1 MASTRNK
8 NTYGNYC
15 DQQRQLQK
23 QEDWFMT
30 NYKFE
35 NPRPAFPC
43 SGINV
48 QHVPSTHL
56 SNNAVDIENYL
67 YGISA
72 NNFVNPVSKVVP
84 DLKEFENVSFF
95 ETPKLYIP
103 ILPPYLQG
111 QRPL

>member
-8 NTYGNYC
+8 NTFGNYC

-35 NPRPAFPC
+35 NPRPAYPC
-43 SGINV
+43 AGINV
-48 QHVPSTHL
+48 QHVPWNEL
-56 SNNAVDIENYL
+56 SRNPVDIETYL

-72 NNFVNPVSKVVP
+72 NNFVNPLPKLDP
-84 DLKEFENVSFF
+84 ELKTFDTISFF

-103 ILPPYLQG
+103 VLPPYLHG
-111 QRPL
+111 QRPF

>member
-43 SGINV
+43 PGINV
-48 QHVPSTHL
+48 QHVPSTEL
-56 SNNAVDIENYL
+56 SKNPVDIENYL

-72 NNFVNPVSKVVP
+72 NNFVNPVPTLVP
-84 DLKEFENVSFF
+84 ELKEFENVKFF

-103 ILPPYLQG
+103 VLPPYLQG
-111 QRPL
+111 QRPF

>member
-8 NTYGNYC
+8 NTIGNYC
-15 DQQRQLQK
+15 NEQRQLQK

-48 QHVPSTHL
+48 QHVPSNEL
-56 SNNAVDIENYL
+56 SRNPVDIENYL

-72 NNFVNPVSKVVP
+72 NNFINPLPEVIP
-84 DLKEFENVSFF
+84 DLKTFENISFF
-95 ETPKLYIP
+95 DTPKLYMP
-103 ILPPYLQG
+103 VLPPYLHG
-111 QRPL
+111 QRPF

>member
-15 DQQRQLQK
+15 DQQRQIQK

-35 NPRPAFPC
+35 NPRVAFP
-43 SGINV
+43 SAGINV
-48 QHVPSTHL
+48 QHVPSTTL
-56 SNNAVDIENYL
+56 ATNPVDIENYL

-72 NNFVNPVSKVVP
+72 NNFINPLPTLVP
-84 DLKEFENVSFF
+84 DMKKMEDVCFF
-95 ETPKLYIP
+95 ETPKLYVP
-103 ILPPYLQG
+103 VLPPYLQG
-111 QRPL
+111 QRPF